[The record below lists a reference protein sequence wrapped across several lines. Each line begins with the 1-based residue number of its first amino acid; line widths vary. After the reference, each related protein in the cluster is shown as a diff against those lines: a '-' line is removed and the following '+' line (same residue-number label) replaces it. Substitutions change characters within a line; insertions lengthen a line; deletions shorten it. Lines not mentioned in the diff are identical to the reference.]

1 MLSKYEI
8 EEIIEAWP
16 DENGVSSNPEV
27 YYKWIAMERDHCIT
41 RIHLALGVER
51 IEGLSDK
58 QYKLLENS
66 LEELFA
72 RKSHWEITDEEI
84 LGRYE
89 LITEHV
95 SPITVEAYVKALKR
109 REKMH

>member
-1 MLSKYEI
+1 
-8 EEIIEAWP
+8 
-16 DENGVSSNPEV
+16 
-27 YYKWIAMERDHCIT
+27 MERNCIT

-84 LGRYE
+84 LE
-89 LITEHV
+89 D
-95 SPITVEAYVKALKR
+95 
-109 REKMH
+109 MN